1 MDKNE
6 DDALRL
12 IDLKPL
18 IVFSYQ
24 HCDRDIP
31 ATLVHTYQFLP
42 LSTAYQRTRQTLKL
56 STYPFPPLLHNFC
69 RYYSKTHPHHL
80 VNSKRYLFNRIFTM
94 QFEPHKIEHSGKIE
108 VYSLGTNCNINQH
121 CSWEHFTENRS
132 LDVMRLHR
140 RLEVLVRRTKKTL
153 ISYALVSCLANYT
166 TGLRYHL

>member
-31 ATLVHTYQFLP
+31 AALVHAYQFLP
-42 LSTAYQRTRQTLKL
+42 LSTAYQRTSQTLKL

-69 RYYSKTHPHHL
+69 RYYSKTHPHNL
-80 VNSKRYLFNRIFTM
+80 VSSKRYPFNWIFTM

-108 VYSLGTNCNINQH
+108 VYSLGTNCNISIN
-121 CSWEHFTENRS
+121 TAAEN
-132 LDVMRLHR
+132 
-140 RLEVLVRRTKKTL
+140 
-153 ISYALVSCLANYT
+153 ISQKIDL
-166 TGLRYHL
+166 

>member
-31 ATLVHTYQFLP
+31 AAFVHANQFLP

-69 RYYSKTHPHHL
+69 RYYSKPPSPHGEFKNVPLKLDFHNA
-80 VNSKRYLFNRIFTM
+80 VGTSQKTSIV
-94 QFEPHKIEHSGKIE
+94 GK
-108 VYSLGTNCNINQH
+108 
-121 CSWEHFTENRS
+121 
-132 LDVMRLHR
+132 
-140 RLEVLVRRTKKTL
+140 L
-153 ISYALVSCLANYT
+153 ISTPQGHIVISINAAAENTSWKIDFYM
-166 TGLRYHL
+166 R